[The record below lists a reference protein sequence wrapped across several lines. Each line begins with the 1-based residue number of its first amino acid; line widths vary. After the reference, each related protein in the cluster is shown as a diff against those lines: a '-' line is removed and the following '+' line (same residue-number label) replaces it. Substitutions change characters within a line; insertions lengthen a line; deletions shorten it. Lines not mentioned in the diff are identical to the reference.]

1 MSFRIRGLPPDQ
13 FQHLF
18 GLSDQELAKHGA
30 KRYVADT
37 KPGYPDRVEVRD
49 AEPGETVILLNYVH
63 QPADNA
69 YRASHAIFVREGAET
84 AYDRTNEIPE
94 ALRSRDLSLRAF
106 DADNV
111 MVDADLINGRGV
123 EAVIE
128 RLFADPHVAYIQ
140 AHYAKRGCYAAR
152 IDRALMLRA
161 PHITMRN
168 VTGPTAP
175 LTEFVGAGAACAS
188 QPA

>member
-49 AEPGETVILLNYVH
+49 AEPGETVILLNYLH
-63 QPADNA
+63 QPANNA
-69 YRASHAIFVREGAET
+69 YRASHAIFVREGAKT

-94 ALRSRDLSLRAF
+94 ALRLRQVSLRAF
-106 DADNV
+106 DVDHL
-111 MVDADLINGRGV
+111 MVDADLVNGDTI
-123 EAVIE
+123 EAVID
-128 RLFADPHVAYIQ
+128 RLFTDPHVAYIQ

-152 IDRALMLRA
+152 IDRVLMDES
-161 PHITMRN
+161 
-168 VTGPTAP
+168 PTSP
-175 LTEFVGAGAACAS
+175 
-188 QPA
+188 